1 MKKTSTARAIALG
14 LSVSIASAMPAAV
27 TVQADASSVSK
38 EDTVYI
44 MADAA
49 GNETDTTVSSHLILD
64 GASGSVKDTSNL
76 RDIMNVKGDETFTDD
91 NGTLIWD
98 AAGQDIYYQGKTD
111 QPAPVKVHLNFL
123 LDGKKM
129 SPDQLAGKSGHLKIQ
144 VQYENDADV
153 TVDINGESEHVKS
166 PFLMMTGIILPPDT
180 FSNVTVDN
188 GRIVN
193 TGSGNVVIGYGM
205 PGLKES
211 LKLGELEDR
220 LVEEGSDESEAGT
233 SENRDKTA
241 GTGTSG
247 NDVSDAAQDNKG
259 KNAPTSDD
267 EETLDFDTTEVK
279 QKLRDGIED
288 LNISDT
294 FEIEAD
300 VTGFSL
306 GSTYTFALSDLF
318 GDLTTSD
325 FLSVDGINEAMD
337 KIKEAGTKLVDGSG
351 ELFDGTTELQ
361 DGYGKLDDGINALK
375 DGVGELAEGSGT
387 LKDGVNKY
395 VDGVNSL
402 ASGVTSYV
410 DGAEQVADGID
421 SLTDLQKGIS
431 ELKTGLDTLNAG
443 TNSSSDLI
451 KGINALNSGMKQLQK
466 AADSIDVDKIS
477 KLVQAG
483 QGSLD
488 AAGVDLNQVI
498 SEFDGLEKTKGEV
511 DGLIKQIETLKGGI
525 VQAGAAIQDKSFNG
539 AKDGAQQVVSAV
551 EGAGIGGQVGS
562 AVTGEVQSKL
572 PQSLSL
578 SEIPSVNVDLSEL
591 SEEEAAKIQE
601 QINAANAQI
610 SAANGQ
616 IQQAQGTYQ
625 AAYNAVGSAA
635 GAAAEKAAGTA
646 IANIRNGISENV
658 TAPDF
663 DPSNVAQLTGGLDQL
678 IAKAQ
683 GISTKLGNVISS
695 SSYQALKAQLPELKS
710 TLNNIISADP
720 VKKLGTLQTSVNQLA
735 DGTSSLKN
743 AVDKQLVP
751 GIQKLDEGAKTL
763 NTASSKGISKL
774 QSGVKKLTENDKK
787 LKSGAK
793 QLKSS
798 GKKLKEGVST
808 LDQGS
813 ARLKAGSA
821 ELSTGSASV
830 KDGIGQLHDGADQ
843 LHSGLIKLD
852 EQGIQKLADLTE
864 GDLKDLISRVKAI
877 LSDDASYSS
886 FTGAAGDMSTTTKF
900 VIETAAIE

>member
-14 LSVSIASAMPAAV
+14 LSVSVASAMPAAV

-64 GASGSVKDTSNL
+64 GASGSVKDASSL
-76 RDIMNVKGDETFTDD
+76 HDIINVKGDETFTDE
-91 NGTLIWD
+91 NGTLMWD

-111 QPAPVKVHLNFL
+111 QASPVKVHLTFL
-123 LDGKKM
+123 LDGKKL
-129 SPDQLAGKSGHLKIQ
+129 SPDQLAGKSGHVKIQ

-153 TVDINGESEHVKS
+153 TVSVDGASEHIKS

-180 FSNVTVDN
+180 FSNVTIDN

-193 TGSGNVVIGYGM
+193 TGSGDVVIGYGM
-205 PGLKES
+205 PGLKDS
-211 LKLGELEDR
+211 LKLRDLEDK
-220 LVEEGSDESEAGT
+220 LTEETDKKDTSDE
-233 SENRDKTA
+233 D
-241 GTGTSG
+241 
-247 NDVSDAAQDNKG
+247 
-259 KNAPTSDD
+259 
-267 EETLDFDTTEVK
+267 ETLDFDTAEVK

-300 VTGFSL
+300 VTDFSL

-361 DGYGKLDDGINALK
+361 EGYGKLDGGINALK

-387 LKDGVNKY
+387 LKDGINKY
-395 VDGVNSL
+395 VDGVDSL

-410 DGAEQVADGID
+410 GGVEQVADGID
-421 SLTDLQKGIS
+421 SLTDLQKGIR
-431 ELKTGLDTLNAG
+431 ELKKGLDTLNSG
-443 TNSSSDLI
+443 TDSSSDLI
-451 KGINALNSGMKQLQK
+451 KGINALNSGMQQLQK
-466 AADSIDVDKIS
+466 AAGSIDVDKIS

-511 DGLIKQIETLKGGI
+511 DGLITQIKTLKDGI
-525 VQAGAAIQDKSFNG
+525 VQAGAAIQEKSFNG

-562 AVTGEVQSKL
+562 AVTGEIQSKL
-572 PQSLSL
+572 PQSLTL
-578 SEIPSVNVDLSEL
+578 SEISPVPSVNVDLGGLPADES
-591 SEEEAAKIQE
+591 AKIQK
-601 QINAANAQI
+601 QINDANAQISAANAQI

-635 GAAAEKAAGTA
+635 GAAAEKAAGEA
-646 IANIRNGISENV
+646 IANIRDGINKKV
-658 TAPDF
+658 NAPDF
-663 DPSNVAQLTGGLDQL
+663 DPSTVAQLTGGLDQL
-678 IAKAQ
+678 ITKAQ
-683 GISTKLGNVISS
+683 GISSKLGNVISS

-735 DGTSSLKN
+735 NGTSSLKS

-763 NTASSKGISKL
+763 NSASSKGISKL

-793 QLKSS
+793 QLTSS
-798 GKKLKEGVST
+798 GKKLKTGAAA
-808 LDQGS
+808 LDLGS
-813 ARLKAGSA
+813 VRLKSGTA

-830 KDGIGQLHDGADQ
+830 KDGIGKLHDGADQ
-843 LHSGLIKLD
+843 LHTGLAKLD

-864 GDLKDLISRVKAI
+864 GDLNDLISRVKAV
-877 LSDDASYSS
+877 LSDEASYTS
-886 FTGAAGDMSTTTKF
+886 FTGAADGMSATTKF
-900 VIETAAIE
+900 VIETAAIEQ

>member
-211 LKLGELEDR
+211 LKLGDLEEK
-220 LVEEGSDESEAGT
+220 LSKEEPD
-233 SENRDKTA
+233 
-241 GTGTSG
+241 
-247 NDVSDAAQDNKG
+247 
-259 KNAPTSDD
+259 
-267 EETLDFDTTEVK
+267 ETLDFDTTEVK

-431 ELKTGLDTLNAG
+431 ELKTGLDTLNSG

-578 SEIPSVNVDLSEL
+578 SEIPSVNVDLSGL

-601 QINAANAQI
+601 QINAANTQI